1 MAYRVVFAE
10 LASDELLRIH
20 VFERRRIIDQS
31 ESQLSQRPEEPARPR
46 KKLGTIPASFEYV
59 PPLWELRIG
68 EFRVFYDADV
78 NEQTVYIRAVRR
90 KRSGQTTEDVINE

>member
-1 MAYRVVFAE
+1 MAYRVVLTE

-31 ESQLSQRPEEPARPR
+31 ESQLSQRPEEPARHR